1 MLNSKIDIQTSDKNQ
16 TEITN
21 EENVMEEK
29 TQVRETWSDKAA
41 EKIAYSP
48 GFRKFFKIRRYTDSI
63 IVRAIF
69 LILSSYQ
76 IYFLSC
82 IYKDQ
87 FYYLLYSYYFII
99 VIDGLWVIW
108 KRGGRDYFWYKDF
121 SNYILKFSYSLFIK
135 FVK

>member
-1 MLNSKIDIQTSDKNQ
+1 MSTPKIDIQKNISDEKQ

-21 EENVMEEK
+21 EETMDQITK
-29 TQVRETWSDKAA
+29 CRETSSERA
-41 EKIAYSP
+41 EKFAYSP
-48 GFRKFFKIRRYTDSI
+48 GFRRFFKIRRYIDSI

-121 SNYILKFSYSLFIK
+121 SNFILKLSHYSLNS
-135 FVK
+135 